1 MLFVPNSSQWG
12 LVLQQLRNFMY
23 YSYNTILSALYEIIK
38 RIQKKYIK
46 SFLRYKI
53 KATMNWYKQFYLT
66 FHSETTFKKTSCIEW
81 EYHMLNEWISL
92 KNPKDLIYINEQV
105 REPSKLSKLI
115 LNIIFEV
122 NMKLS
127 SSLNSKQSKYLLDRL
142 KSTTAP

>member
-1 MLFVPNSSQWG
+1 
-12 LVLQQLRNFMY
+12 
-23 YSYNTILSALYEIIK
+23 
-38 RIQKKYIK
+38 
-46 SFLRYKI
+46 
-53 KATMNWYKQFYLT
+53 
-66 FHSETTFKKTSCIEW
+66 
-81 EYHMLNEWISL
+81 MLNEWISL

>member
-12 LVLQQLRNFMY
+12 LVLQQLRNLMY

-66 FHSETTFKKTSCIEW
+66 FHSETTLKKTSYIEW
-81 EYHMLNEWISL
+81 EYHALNEWISL
-92 KNPKDLIYINEQV
+92 KNP
-105 REPSKLSKLI
+105 
-115 LNIIFEV
+115 
-122 NMKLS
+122 
-127 SSLNSKQSKYLLDRL
+127 
-142 KSTTAP
+142 